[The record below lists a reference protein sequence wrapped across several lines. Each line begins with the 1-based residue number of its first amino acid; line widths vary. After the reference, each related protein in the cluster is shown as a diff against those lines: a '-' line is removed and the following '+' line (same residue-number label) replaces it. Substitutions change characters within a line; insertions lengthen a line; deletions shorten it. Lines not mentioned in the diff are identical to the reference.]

1 MDGPDAADVVAAASG
16 DVAAFE
22 RLVREMQGPVWRY
35 VVHLVGDHSLAED
48 VSQEV
53 FLRVHQK
60 LHTLKD
66 PERFVPWLLAT
77 ARNAAFDAGRYRRRR
92 PVDLVGDRD
101 LWSSDNA
108 EDPHVS
114 LEVWDALARLD
125 DQLRESVVLVGMI
138 GLTYQETADA
148 IGVPEG
154 TVKSRVFRARKLLV
168 EMLEPGDDDAS

>member
-22 RLVREMQGPVWRY
+22 RLVRAMQGPVWRY

-53 FLRVHQK
+53 FIRVHRK
-60 LHTLKD
+60 LHTLRD

-77 ARNAAFDAGRYRRRR
+77 ARNAAFDAGRYRKRR
-92 PVDLVGDRD
+92 PVELVGDRD
-101 LWSSDNA
+101 LWSPEEA
-108 EDPHVS
+108 QDPHLS

-125 DQLRESVVLVGMI
+125 EQLREAVVLVGMI
-138 GLTYQETADA
+138 GLTYQEAAEA

-154 TVKSRVFRARKLLV
+154 TVKSRTFRARKLLLD
-168 EMLEPGDDDAS
+168 MLGPGDDDAS

>member
-1 MDGPDAADVVAAASG
+1 MDGPDAADVLAAASG
-16 DVAAFE
+16 DIAAFE

-53 FLRVHQK
+53 FLRAYRK
-60 LHTLKD
+60 LHTLRD

-77 ARNAAFDAGRYRRRR
+77 ARNAAFDAGRHRKRR
-92 PVDLVGDRD
+92 PVELVGGREV
-101 LWSSDNA
+101 WSFQDSQ
-108 EDPHVS
+108 DPHIS

-125 DQLRESVVLVGMI
+125 HQLRESVVLVGMI
-138 GLTYQETADA
+138 GLTYHEAADA

-154 TVKSRVFRARKLLV
+154 TVKSRTFRARKLLV
-168 EMLEPGDDDAS
+168 EMLGPGDDDVL

>member
-53 FLRVHQK
+53 FIRVHDK
-60 LHTLKD
+60 LHTLRD

-77 ARNAAFDAGRYRRRR
+77 ARNAAFDAGRYRKRR
-92 PVDLVGDRD
+92 PVELVGERD
-101 LWSSDNA
+101 LWSSKDT
-108 EDPHVS
+108 EDPQISV
-114 LEVWDALARLD
+114 EVWDALARLE

-138 GLTYQETADA
+138 GLTYQEAAEA

-154 TVKSRVFRARKLLV
+154 TVKSRTFRARKQLL
-168 EMLEPGDDDAS
+168 EMLGPGGDDAT

>member
-1 MDGPDAADVVAAASG
+1 MEGPDAADVLAAASG

-48 VSQEV
+48 VAQEV
-53 FLRVHQK
+53 FLRVHRK
-60 LHTLKD
+60 LHTLRD

-77 ARNAAFDAGRYRRRR
+77 ARNAAFDAGRHRKRR
-92 PVDLVGDRD
+92 PVELVGDRD
-101 LWSSDNA
+101 VWTSEHA
-108 EDPHVS
+108 QDPHIS

-125 DQLRESVVLVGMI
+125 DPLREAVVLVGMI
-138 GLTYQETADA
+138 GFTYHEAADA

-154 TVKSRVFRARKLLV
+154 TVKSRTFRARKLLM
-168 EMLEPGDDDAS
+168 EMLGPGDDDAP